1 MTEQNGNDHEHENES
16 GAEQQRGPE
25 QPAAEHEVG
34 AEPPATEQPTGAESP
49 TTEQPTGAEPP
60 TTEQPT
66 ATAPPLRRLYRSRSD
81 RVIAGV
87 CGGIARYF
95 NVDPVLV
102 RVGAVALVFLGGAG
116 LLAYIAAVLLVPNE
130 GEDGGPAEGP
140 NRAMAIAG
148 VVLLVIAVC
157 VLLPF
162 RGWDAGW
169 GIVPLGLLA
178 LAGLFVWRL
187 ASGQRPEGDAR
198 AILRAMALGV
208 ALIVAC
214 TVLAFSAAWATAAGG
229 NGVVAGIVIA
239 AGIALIAGAFAGQWA
254 RWLILPALAVAL
266 PAGVVAAADI
276 DVKGGYGEKTYR
288 PASVDAVR
296 DTYRV
301 GAGHLV
307 VDLRQAKLTP
317 GDHRIKLRVGVGE
330 ADLVVPRGVCVSTD
344 AHIGI
349 GGVNV
354 FDTTNGG
361 IDHDWTDE
369 RDALPGSPRVVLD
382 GDVGIGAV
390 TVHHR
395 PYEHWETEVGN
406 GACA

>member
-1 MTEQNGNDHEHENES
+1 
-16 GAEQQRGPE
+16 
-25 QPAAEHEVG
+25 
-34 AEPPATEQPTGAESP
+34 
-49 TTEQPTGAEPP
+49 
-60 TTEQPT
+60 
-66 ATAPPLRRLYRSRSD
+66 
-81 RVIAGV
+81 
-87 CGGIARYF
+87 
-95 NVDPVLV
+95 
-102 RVGAVALVFLGGAG
+102 
-116 LLAYIAAVLLVPNE
+116 
-130 GEDGGPAEGP
+130 
-140 NRAMAIAG
+140 
-148 VVLLVIAVC
+148 
-157 VLLPF
+157 
-162 RGWDAGW
+162 
-169 GIVPLGLLA
+169 
-178 LAGLFVWRL
+178 
-187 ASGQRPEGDAR
+187 
-198 AILRAMALGV
+198 MALGV

-288 PASVDAVR
+288 PASLDAVR
-296 DTYRV
+296 DTYRL

-307 VDLRQAKLTP
+307 VDLRRAKLTP

-344 AHIGI
+344 AHLGI

-369 RDALPGSPRVVLD
+369 RDPLPGSPRVVLD
-382 GDVGIGAV
+382 SDVGIGAV

-395 PYEHWETEVGN
+395 PYEHWEREIGN
-406 GACA
+406 GACV